1 MNYSYTITDIC
12 KFTGLKEPFVRR
24 CIRECREMLNQWSI
38 RGDNNSILFEDSAL
52 KFFDRVKQLKEEGAN
67 LVQIKSTL
75 LNDLKTKDLASSSE
89 DSEKIVSDVATEADV
104 QSEVVGSL
112 IKEYR
117 IVQQEV
123 LESHKNVLQ
132 AKDELIVGLKQQMYL
147 LTDGRTPEELR
158 IRRSEEQ
165 AEQKEMQRI
174 RLKRVSLIGELKAL
188 EGKLFAS
195 QKRLDILKQLEEIC

>member
-1 MNYSYTITDIC
+1 MSDATTD
-12 KFTGLKEPFVRR
+12 
-24 CIRECREMLNQWSI
+24 
-38 RGDNNSILFEDSAL
+38 
-52 KFFDRVKQLKEEGAN
+52 
-67 LVQIKSTL
+67 
-75 LNDLKTKDLASSSE
+75 
-89 DSEKIVSDVATEADV
+89 ADV

>member
-75 LNDLKTKDLASSSE
+75 LSDLKTKDLASSSE

>member
-24 CIRECREMLNQWSI
+24 CIRECREILNQWSI

-89 DSEKIVSDVATEADV
+89 D
-104 QSEVVGSL
+104 
-112 IKEYR
+112 
-117 IVQQEV
+117 
-123 LESHKNVLQ
+123 
-132 AKDELIVGLKQQMYL
+132 
-147 LTDGRTPEELR
+147 
-158 IRRSEEQ
+158 
-165 AEQKEMQRI
+165 
-174 RLKRVSLIGELKAL
+174 
-188 EGKLFAS
+188 
-195 QKRLDILKQLEEIC
+195 